1 MRGGLGKNIRLR
13 GGAIICYRDYLPNP
27 TSPPYPIKNERSLIN
42 NLVPR
47 VLSLPRESTLV
58 TAGHVSARF

>member
-1 MRGGLGKNIRLR
+1 MNWPPLRDSKTDVSSVSPSSERIRRGANARNVSFRI
-13 GGAIICYRDYLPNP
+13 
-27 TSPPYPIKNERSLIN
+27 SLH
-42 NLVPR
+42 NLVPK